1 MPGPG
6 DEEEVPKLPRGRGL
20 KLSGPEI
27 FRIIMFAAMLV
38 AIIAL
43 AGPCGRAVSGF
54 VMRFDNNGSGSA
66 VQKPMTAPPKGVMI
80 RGDMTD
86 DERKQAIERARSE
99 ASGSAKIEGSGSGKI
114 EGSGSGSN

>member
-1 MPGPG
+1 MS

-27 FRIIMFAAMLV
+27 FRIVMFAAMLV
-38 AIIAL
+38 AIIVL

-54 VMRFDNNGSGSA
+54 VMRFENSGSGSA
-66 VQKPMTAPPKGVMI
+66 QKVNTAPPPKGVML

-86 DERKQAIERARSE
+86 DERKAAIERARSE
-99 ASGSAKIEGSGSGKI
+99 ASGS
-114 EGSGSGSN
+114 GSN

>member
-1 MPGPG
+1 MA

-27 FRIIMFAAMLV
+27 FRIVMFAAMLV

-54 VMRFDNNGSGSA
+54 VMRFDNKGSGSA
-66 VQKPMTAPPKGVMI
+66 AAKANPAPVPSGVML

-86 DERKQAIERARSE
+86 EERKQAVEKARAE
-99 ASGSAKIEGSGSGKI
+99 AAGSAKIEGSGSG
-114 EGSGSGSN
+114 SN

>member
-1 MPGPG
+1 MK
-6 DEEEVPKLPRGRGL
+6 DVEEVPKLPRGRGL

-54 VMRFDNNGSGSA
+54 VMKFDNKGSGSGSA
-66 VQKPMTAPPKGVMI
+66 AHTPVPPPKGVMI

-86 DERKQAIERARSE
+86 EERKQAIERARNE
-99 ASGSAKIEGSGSGKI
+99 AN
-114 EGSGSGSN
+114 GSGSN

>member
-1 MPGPG
+1 MS
-6 DEEEVPKLPRGRGL
+6 EEEVPKLPRGRGL

-54 VMRFDNNGSGSA
+54 VMRFDHSGSGSGSA
-66 VQKPMTAPPKGVMI
+66 AQKPNTAPPPKGVMI

-86 DERKQAIERARSE
+86 EERKAAIERARTE
-99 ASGSAKIEGSGSGKI
+99 AS
-114 EGSGSGSN
+114 GSGSGSN

>member
-1 MPGPG
+1 MA

-27 FRIIMFAAMLV
+27 FRIVMFAAMLV

-54 VMRFDNNGSGSA
+54 VMRFDNKGSGSA
-66 VQKPMTAPPKGVMI
+66 AQKVNMTPATPPNGVML

-86 DERKQAIERARSE
+86 EERKQAVEKARAE
-99 ASGSAKIEGSGSGKI
+99 AAGSAKIEGSGSG
-114 EGSGSGSN
+114 SN